1 MLETLLILTTFF
13 LQDTVESDTVKS
25 VMFKPTLTQPHV
37 DRLIYRHEQ
46 GFFCDFEDQINKG
59 RKLKLNLGVG
69 EQ

>member
-1 MLETLLILTTFF
+1 MLKALFISITCFP
-13 LQDTVESDTVKS
+13 QDTIQQDTAKS
-25 VMFKPTLTQPHV
+25 VMFKSPIIQPQV
-37 DRLIYRHEQ
+37 DRFIYRHEQ

>member
-1 MLETLLILTTFF
+1 MITCFP
-13 LQDTVESDTVKS
+13 QDTIQQDTAKS
-25 VMFKPTLTQPHV
+25 VMFKPKLTQPHV

>member
-1 MLETLLILTTFF
+1 MLKALFILITYFP
-13 LQDTVESDTVKS
+13 QDTIQQDTVKS
-25 VMFKPTLTQPHV
+25 ILFKPPLIQPQV
-37 DRLIYRHEQ
+37 DRFIYRYEQ